1 MHPAHTR
8 STLIGAAPLAALPAT
23 AQPGPCL
30 PFTVPTLPL
39 AEAIQPNANG
49 ALRHSPNL
57 HSRTRLI
64 AGPIS
69 SLSAASKPQPGD
81 LIPSHTP
88 EDIGP
93 IAPGKVMQAH
103 MHGLP
108 AIRVPV
114 VAA

>member
-8 STLIGAAPLAALPAT
+8 STLTGTASVAALPAT
-23 AQPGPCL
+23 AQPSPRL

-39 AEAIQPNANG
+39 AGAIQPNANG

-57 HSRTRLI
+57 RGMTCSIT
-64 AGPIS
+64 GPINPP
-69 SLSAASKPQPGD
+69 SAASKPQPGD
-81 LIPSHTP
+81 LIPSRTP

-93 IAPGKVMQAH
+93 IAPGEAMQAH
-103 MHGLP
+103 KHGLP
-108 AIRVPV
+108 AIRVRA